1 MKKQEQSL
9 KKETLKGALTIL
21 SALLCG
27 AVAVLF
33 AVYGLTYKSLAFIA
47 QHFDLLVWLTCGVIC
62 LLLIAFI
69 VFNLWDKQ
77 TFYRSVLFALICID
91 IFAII
96 FYAICA
102 SGLITKINSIDGLR
116 DYISQFGSL
125 AALLFILFQF
135 LQVVVL
141 PVPGSVSIAA
151 GVALFGPFWCMV
163 YSFIGIILGSFV
175 AFFIGR
181 FAGYKVACWIVGKDD
196 LNKWLDKI
204 KGKDYLILTLMF
216 LLPLFPDDVL
226 CFVAGLSS
234 MSTLYFTVM
243 IIITRA
249 ISVSTTAYSL
259 ELIPFNTW
267 WGILIWVLIL
277 LAVVAAFYFVYKY
290 SDKID
295 AFIKRKFVHS
305 KKQTKRKNKNKV

>member
-1 MKKQEQSL
+1 
-9 KKETLKGALTIL
+9 
-21 SALLCG
+21 
-27 AVAVLF
+27 
-33 AVYGLTYKSLAFIA
+33 
-47 QHFDLLVWLTCGVIC
+47 
-62 LLLIAFI
+62 
-69 VFNLWDKQ
+69 
-77 TFYRSVLFALICID
+77 
-91 IFAII
+91 
-96 FYAICA
+96 
-102 SGLITKINSIDGLR
+102 
-116 DYISQFGSL
+116 
-125 AALLFILFQF
+125 
-135 LQVVVL
+135 
-141 PVPGSVSIAA
+141 
-151 GVALFGPFWCMV
+151 
-163 YSFIGIILGSFV
+163 
-175 AFFIGR
+175 
-181 FAGYKVACWIVGKDD
+181 
-196 LNKWLDKI
+196 
-204 KGKDYLILTLMF
+204 MF